1 MSRRGSVRS
10 LRAAP
15 VASTSTQKSEAA
27 STKRTASSVPT
38 VAPCS

>member
-1 MSRRGSVRS
+1 MSRSGRVRRG
-10 LRAAP
+10 RAAP
-15 VASTSTQKSEAA
+15 VASTSAQNKVAA